1 MFDAEVALICVPYVA
16 SKVDASTT
24 KLDNTHR
31 HGCHFLG
38 ASKKYRHLKAAGFP
52 QTQAAFSLSAVTF
65 YGVPFG

>member
-1 MFDAEVALICVPYVA
+1 MFDVAGALVYVPYIA
-16 SKVDASTT
+16 SQVDASTT
-24 KLDNTHR
+24 KLDNTYR